1 MKCLGTNPLI
11 VVKAGEIISFGYPTA
26 TNQNFQYQEWACDNG
41 DSGGAPALY
50 NGFTSGEIVNSV
62 FLFWIFSLLLFGG
75 IVLWIRGI
83 KIKQ

>member
-1 MKCLGTNPLI
+1 MTCLGTNPLI
-11 VVKAGEIISFGYPTA
+11 VVKSGEIISFVFPTG
-26 TNQNFQYQEWACDNG
+26 TNQNFQYQEWTCDDAG
-41 DSGGAPALY
+41 TGAPALY

-75 IVLWIRGI
+75 IILWIRGV